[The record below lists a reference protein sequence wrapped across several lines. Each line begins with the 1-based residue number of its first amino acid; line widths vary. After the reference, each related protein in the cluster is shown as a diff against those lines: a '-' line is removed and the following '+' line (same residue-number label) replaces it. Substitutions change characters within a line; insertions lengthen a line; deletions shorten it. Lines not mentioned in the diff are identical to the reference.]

1 MLLMYTGKTKNV
13 YALEDGNLL
22 LEFKDN
28 LTGTNGVFD
37 PGANEVGLKMDG
49 AGKAC
54 LKLSKFFFE
63 KFEQAQIPTHYIK
76 SNLNETTMTV
86 KPATVFGKGLEVIC
100 RFKAVGSFHRRY
112 GLYVEEGAELDP
124 PFVEVTLKDDKRN
137 DPPIG
142 EDALE
147 LLDILAR
154 DEYHVLKRLA
164 REIAAVVKNE
174 LVQKDIELHDIKF
187 EFGRSD
193 ENHQIILIDEISG
206 SNLRAYKDG
215 SYLMPL
221 ELEKLILDEE
231 D

>member
-37 PGANEVGLKMDG
+37 PGANSVGLQMEG

-54 LKLSKFFFE
+54 LKLTKYFFE
-63 KFEQAQIPTHYIK
+63 LFEQARIPTHYIEADIEK
-76 SNLNETTMTV
+76 TTMTV

-100 RFKAVGSFHRRY
+100 RFKAVGSFYRRY
-112 GLYVEEGAELDP
+112 GLYVEEGEVLDP
-124 PFVEVTLKDDKRN
+124 PFVEVTVKDDKRN

-164 REIAAVVKNE
+164 REIAGIVKDV
-174 LVQKDIELHDIKF
+174 LTQKDIELHDIKF

-206 SNLRAYKDG
+206 SNLRAFKNG
-215 SYLMPL
+215 KYLEPV
-221 ELEKLILDEE
+221 ELEKLILEE
-231 D
+231 